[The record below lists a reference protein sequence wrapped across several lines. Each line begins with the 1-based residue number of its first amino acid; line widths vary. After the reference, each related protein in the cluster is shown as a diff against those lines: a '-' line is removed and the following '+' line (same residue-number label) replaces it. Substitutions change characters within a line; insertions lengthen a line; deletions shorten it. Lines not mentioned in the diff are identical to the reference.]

1 MYFVLILLYKE
12 HDDVSSITDQAPYF
26 LDDEDVDN
34 TNEEIKDAD
43 IENNENVSLINFD
56 DEDVEEDEYNEESV
70 NTNDDSSAVD
80 TLLLETEVLYD
91 GEDNLRVFQL
101 RKLGE
106 LFKAL
111 FGNTS
116 VFVCKRAW
124 QLSG

>member
-12 HDDVSSITDQAPYF
+12 HDDVSSITDQAPYL

-106 LFKAL
+106 QFVLSKKSIV
-111 FGNTS
+111 NTQTI
-116 VFVCKRAW
+116 R
-124 QLSG
+124 